1 MSTLYLC
8 GAGNS
13 EGVRLAQTIN
23 QQQSRWQ
30 RIVLLDDDPKRHGQT
45 MLGVEIAGPFALLA
59 QANAAT
65 DEVVNMV
72 ARTTVKRWAA
82 RCKIAEYGVPFA
94 TLISASIDTA
104 GAEFGRDLI
113 VYHNA
118 TVGPLVAMGEGT
130 VAFMG
135 SVVGHG
141 SQLGRGCVVAPNAVI
156 NARVQLGDGV
166 YVGSNATILPEVK
179 VGPWVTIGAGTVVT
193 HHVPA
198 GATVMGVPSKTVLTL
213 GLKLKMGAFACLPQE
228 MRQALQQQA
237 QPVIAHS
244 GAGSA
249 R

>member
-13 EGVRLAQTIN
+13 EGVRLAQTIH
-23 QQQSRWQ
+23 QQQGRWE

-45 MLGVEIAGPFALLA
+45 MLGVEIAGPFASLS

-65 DEVVNMV
+65 DEIVNLV
-72 ARTTVKRWAA
+72 ARTIVKRWAA
-82 RCKIAEYGVPFA
+82 RCKLAAYGVPFA
-94 TLISASIDTA
+94 PLISSGIDTT
-104 GAEFGRDLI
+104 GAEFSRDI
-113 VYHNA
+113 VVYHNA
-118 TVGPLVAMGEGT
+118 IIGPLVSMGEGT

-135 SVVGHG
+135 SIVGHG

-198 GATVMGVPSKTVLTL
+198 GATVMGVPGKTVLTC
-213 GLKLKMGAFACLPQE
+213 GVKLKMGAFACLPQE
-228 MRQALQQQA
+228 MRHALEQQM
-237 QPVIAHS
+237 
-244 GAGSA
+244 
-249 R
+249 